1 MSSKN
6 PDTNAPSLPEVRAEI
21 DALDSRLLG
30 LLAERQRLAELV
42 IKAKHAAGSMT
53 TIRDEARERDVIRQR
68 IAEAR
73 PLGLE
78 AHFVT
83 KIFHEL
89 IGESLRL
96 QQDFLQKKLNG
107 SPVHSPV
114 RIAFRGIDGSYS
126 HIAGKGFFN
135 ASAARSGAPSLSVDS
150 FVGCHSFEAVVQ
162 AVESGECDFGILP
175 IESTASG
182 AMNEVYDLL
191 VNSQVSIVGEEKF
204 LVQHCLIGIESV
216 PPSHLKRIYCT
227 PLSVSECGEFLG
239 KLPECAL
246 EFSTDA
252 AVAVKRLKEDGERLH
267 AAIASEEA
275 AEMFGLS
282 ILQPDIGNHAESFTR
297 YLVIARNPV
306 GVDGR
311 IPAKTS
317 LVLHTRNETGALV
330 EALTVFRRHGI
341 NLSKLESRP
350 IPSNHWEEMFY
361 IDFIGNLEST
371 EVTSALAE
379 ITPLV
384 RSIKV
389 LGCYPACDIE
399 PVSEV

>member
-1 MSSKN
+1 LSNKT

-21 DALDSRLLG
+21 DSLDSKLLG

-42 IKAKHAAGSMT
+42 IRAKHAAGSMT

-96 QQDFLQKKLNG
+96 QQDFLQRKLNG
-107 SPVHSPV
+107 SPIHSPV
-114 RIAFRGIDGSYS
+114 RITYRGIDGSYC
-126 HIAGKGFFN
+126 HLAGKGFFN
-135 ASAARSGAPSLSVDS
+135 ASAARSGAPTLSRNS
-150 FVGCHSFEAVVQ
+150 FVGCQSFEAVVQ
-162 AVESGECDFGILP
+162 AVESGDCDFGVMP
-175 IESTASG
+175 IENTTSG

-191 VNSQVSIVGEEKF
+191 VHSQVSIVGEEKF
-204 LVQHCLIGIESV
+204 LVRHCLIGTEQV

-239 KLPECAL
+239 GLPECAL

-275 AEMFGLS
+275 AEMFGLA
-282 ILQPDIGNHAESFTR
+282 ILQPNIGNQEDNFTR
-297 YLVIARNPV
+297 YLILAKNPV
-306 GVDGR
+306 RVDSR

-317 LVLHTRNETGALV
+317 IVIHTPNETGALV
-330 EALTVFRRHGI
+330 EALHVFRKHGI

-350 IPSNHWEEMFY
+350 VPSNPWEEMFY
-361 IDFIGNLEST
+361 IDFVGNLESPG
-371 EVTSALAE
+371 VSPALAE
-379 ITPLV
+379 IGPLV